1 MTMLLD
7 VLFALGLLL
16 SPASQ
21 LRLAGFPVG
30 PGEICLLIWIVLTV
44 GREAARLG
52 PPLTP
57 ALSRLLIFW
66 SLFALAQSLGTLTAN
81 IIGDEH
87 DPHWFLHDVMAYPLL
102 AAASCLSV
110 IEPHAGRRLHRVA
123 WLLCALGTP
132 FVALQLASAWGLI
145 NISSVDPWWWD
156 QFRGWSANPH
166 QLAVLCTVL
175 GILSLHLAE
184 TTARLGT
191 RIAAI
196 ACAIV
201 PVYAARLTKSDSF
214 SLILVATGPIF
225 LAFKFRSWL
234 VSRAPR
240 ITFRSAFAWIV
251 VLGLPVALLSVAPLA
266 YSIATEVEDF
276 AKAMARDNPEQT
288 VEKTELRFELWGQA
302 ARRGIES
309 GMLGLGPGPHLE
321 IPPSIVAQRQ
331 IDAAHP
337 KYVEHPQ
344 LTLVPNFEAHNTL
357 LDLFTQG
364 GLLVVLSFIWI
375 VATAFS
381 VAYQTRRA
389 GLLTLLCGL
398 CIYAVATLI
407 IRHPIFWFAIALCL
421 VARREPVARLR
432 SGTEGNVVG
441 GIIGLLPSP
450 RKALVRFQSRVAHG
464 ASKAGVR
471 SCELGGWTGL
481 NLRHGGADAVD
492 G

>member
-1 MTMLLD
+1 MILD
-7 VLFALGLLL
+7 VLFALGLLV

-21 LRLAGFPVG
+21 LRLAGSPVG
-30 PGEICLLIWIVLTV
+30 PGEVCLLIWIVLTL
-44 GREAARLG
+44 GREATRLG
-52 PPLTP
+52 PSLTP

-66 SLFALAQSLGTLTAN
+66 SLFALAQSLGTLTAYV
-81 IIGDEH
+81 IADEH
-87 DPHWFLHDVMAYPLL
+87 DPRWFLHDVFAYTLL
-102 AAASCLSV
+102 AVVSCLSV
-110 IEPHAGRRLHRVA
+110 LDPHAAPRLHRVA
-123 WLLCALGTP
+123 WLLSALGTP
-132 FVALQLASAWGLI
+132 FLALQLANAWGLI
-145 NISSVDPWWWD
+145 NIASVDPWWWD

-175 GILSLHLAE
+175 GIVSLHLAE
-184 TTARLGT
+184 TATRLGT
-191 RIAAI
+191 RIAAV

-201 PVYAARLTKSDSF
+201 PICAAKLTKSDSF
-214 SLILVATGPIF
+214 SLILVTAGPIF
-225 LAFKFRSWL
+225 MAFKFRIWL
-234 VSRAPR
+234 VSRTPR

-251 VLGLPVALLSVAPLA
+251 VLALPVAVVSAAPLA
-266 YSIATEVEDF
+266 YSIAIEVEDF
-276 AKAMARDNPEQT
+276 AKAMARENPVQT
-288 VEKTELRFELWGQA
+288 EEKAELRFELWGQA
-302 ARRGIES
+302 ARRGFES

-381 VAYQTRRA
+381 VAYQAGRA
-389 GLLTLLCGL
+389 GLPTLLCTL

-421 VARREPVARLR
+421 VARREPIARLR

-441 GIIGLLPSP
+441 GIVGLLPSP
-450 RKALVRFQSRVAHG
+450 RKVLVPSQPRAAHG
-464 ASKAGVR
+464 ASKADVR
-471 SCELGGWTGL
+471 SCELGGWTAL